1 MKKPMLIR
9 FRLAAASL
17 PVVWVMVAQPA
28 LRADEPAKVVSV
40 GDRVVQKN
48 RTFTL
53 RTGEQGIE
61 RKVPLV
67 IWRVEKVDGARVWV
81 RADDFGV
88 SGWAPVDQVITAKQ
102 AMTYYTD
109 QIRDHPNDAFPR
121 VMRAQLWPKDN
132 DIEKALIDCDE
143 AIRIAPQYGAA
154 FERRARL
161 WLDKKQF
168 DKAVRDCETALK
180 LDSDSALAYIRRGCA
195 FGDKHEFDKAIADF
209 SDAIRLEPSSD
220 YPLVCRGSVL
230 IEKKEIEKAFSD
242 FNQAILV
249 NPLGSDAY
257 TYRESLAYPRRM
269 GQSPRGLHEGDSARS
284 RRLGS
289 SGPPWPGLA
298 CERRI

>member
-1 MKKPMLIR
+1 
-9 FRLAAASL
+9 
-17 PVVWVMVAQPA
+17 MVAQPA
-28 LRADEPAKVVSV
+28 LRAGEPAKELSI
-40 GDRVVQKN
+40 GDRVVQKY

-61 RKVPLV
+61 RKVPFV

-81 RADDFGV
+81 RAEGFGV
-88 SGWAPVDQVITAKQ
+88 SGWAPADQVIATEQ
-102 AMTYYTD
+102 AMTYYTE

-121 VMRAQLWPKDN
+121 VMRAQLWPEDKDT
-132 DIEKALIDCDE
+132 EKALIDCDE

-161 WLDKKQF
+161 WLDEKQF

-180 LDSDSALAYIRRGCA
+180 LDSDSALAYILRGCA
-195 FGDKHEFDKAIADF
+195 FGYKHEFDKAIADF

-220 YPLVCRGSVL
+220 YPLVSRGNIL
-230 IEKKEIEKAFSD
+230 TEKKEIEKALKD
-242 FNQAILV
+242 FNQAIHV

-257 TYRESLAYPRRM
+257 TYRAKAWRAQGECDM
-269 GQSPRGLHEGDSARS
+269 HDGDSAQS
-284 RRLGS
+284 RRLVS

-298 CERRI
+298 CERRFRTRPQ